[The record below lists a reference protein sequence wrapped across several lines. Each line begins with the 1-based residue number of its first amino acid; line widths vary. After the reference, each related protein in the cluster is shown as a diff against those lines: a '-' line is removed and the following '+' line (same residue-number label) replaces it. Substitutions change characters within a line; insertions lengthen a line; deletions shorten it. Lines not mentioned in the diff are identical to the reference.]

1 MKFSEK
7 VLEVRGRLLISQ
19 EQLAE
24 EIGVSFATINRW
36 EAGRNEPSFLAQR
49 KFNDFC
55 EKKGITFDDV
65 KN

>member
-24 EIGVSFATINRW
+24 EIGVSYATINRW
-36 EAGRNEPSFLAQR
+36 EQGRNEPSFLTKR

-55 EKKGITFDDV
+55 EKKGIKFDGI
-65 KN
+65 K

>member
-24 EIGVSFATINRW
+24 EIGVSFATVNRW
-36 EAGRNEPSFLAQR
+36 EQGRNEPSFLAQR

-55 EKKGITFDDV
+55 VKKGIRFETE
-65 KN
+65 K